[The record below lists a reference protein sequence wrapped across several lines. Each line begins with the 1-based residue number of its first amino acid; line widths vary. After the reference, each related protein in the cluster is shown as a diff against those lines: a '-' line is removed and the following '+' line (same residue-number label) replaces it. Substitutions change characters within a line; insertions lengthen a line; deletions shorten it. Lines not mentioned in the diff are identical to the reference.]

1 MRLQD
6 NGNRFVIVEKDTDRL
21 KAQQQ
26 IARSTFNKLDYDPT
40 YTHIQKVKEW
50 SDKRKNR
57 GEIIKSW
64 HEFIVNNDAQLEKIQ
79 HCIKGTKMET
89 Q

>member
-26 IARSTFNKLDYDPT
+26 ITRSTFNKLDYDPT
-40 YTHIQKVKEW
+40 YTHIQKVKE
-50 SDKRKNR
+50 
-57 GEIIKSW
+57 
-64 HEFIVNNDAQLEKIQ
+64 
-79 HCIKGTKMET
+79 
-89 Q
+89 